1 MAKSPRKHSLI
12 PTPFELFEQG
22 IAYGNTGRH
31 DKAITA
37 FDEVIRRYGRSSR
50 LAMREIVARALIN
63 KGIIL
68 NQAKYPDEAIAAYDE
83 VIRRY
88 SGDTDPVYKKI
99 VLQAICN
106 AAEVLKR
113 QGRKEEAEK
122 RRRMIE
128 ELFGSEAA
136 KAYDDFNGA

>member
-1 MAKSPRKHSLI
+1 MREQTPRR
-12 PTPFELFEQG
+12 QQD
-22 IAYGNTGRH
+22 RH
-31 DKAITA
+31 GLANRPEKAIA
-37 FDEVIRRYGRSSR
+37 VFDELIGRFGEATDQALR
-50 LAMREIVARALIN
+50 DEVATALLN
-63 KGIIL
+63 KGITHGL
-68 NQAKYPDEAIAAYDE
+68 SDRPDEAVAAYDE

>member
-37 FDEVIRRYGRSSR
+37 F
-50 LAMREIVARALIN
+50 
-63 KGIIL
+63 
-68 NQAKYPDEAIAAYDE
+68 DE

-122 RRRMIE
+122 RRRMID